1 MIYVELTGEVIEN
14 PDLTK
19 GKVYTEE
26 KVIGHKDAQKIL
38 LEGSITDFDP
48 EGCWM
53 EIPAEDIT
61 ETVKK
66 YHKYTI
72 DELIEQQQAAQKSAD
87 TSISQDKKL
96 ELLLNAIPTAAY
108 PTESPK
114 VGYKWSPMYDN
125 EAGFVWEMVID
136 PDAFGTQ
143 KRPYYWKEG
152 MEVKAGYYYTDE
164 SERLMLAVEDG
175 VPDYFGQYTFMEEM
189 TSENELLNY

>member
-1 MIYVELTGEVIEN
+1 MIYDELTGEVIEN

-19 GKVYTEE
+19 GKIYTEE

-61 ETVKK
+61 ETVEK

-72 DELIEQQQAAQKSAD
+72 DELIEQQQAAQKSVD

-114 VGYKWSPMYDN
+114 VGCKWSPMYDN
-125 EAGFVWEMVID
+125 EAGFVWEMVVD

-143 KRPYYWKEG
+143 ERPYYWKEG
-152 MEVKAGYYYTDE
+152 MEVKAGCYYTDE

-189 TSENELLNY
+189 TSGNELLNY

>member
-1 MIYVELTGEVIEN
+1 MIYDELTGEVIEN

-26 KVIGHKDAQKIL
+26 KVIGHKEAQRIL

-53 EIPAEDIT
+53 EVSAEDIT
-61 ETVKK
+61 ETVEK

-72 DELIEQQQAAQKSAD
+72 DELIEQQQAARKPAD

-125 EAGFVWEMVID
+125 EAGFGWEMVID

-143 KRPYYWKEG
+143 ERPYYWKEG

-175 VPDYFGQYTFMEEM
+175 VPDYFGQYTFMEEI
-189 TSENELLNY
+189 TSQEV

>member
-1 MIYVELTGEVIEN
+1 MIYDELTGEVIEN

-26 KVIGHKDAQKIL
+26 KVIRHKEAQRIF

-61 ETVKK
+61 ETIEK
-66 YHKYTI
+66 YHRYTI
-72 DELIEQQQAAQKSAD
+72 DELIEQQQAAIKPNG
-87 TSISQDKKL
+87 TSISKEKKL

-108 PTESPK
+108 PTESLK
-114 VGYKWSPMYDN
+114 VGYKWSPMYN
-125 EAGFVWEMVID
+125 SEAGFGWEMVAD
-136 PDAFGTQ
+136 PDALGTQ
-143 KRPYYWKEG
+143 ERPLYWKEG
-152 MEVKAGYYYTDE
+152 MEVKAGYYYKDE

-189 TSENELLNY
+189 TSQEV

>member
-1 MIYVELTGEVIEN
+1 MIYDELTGEVIEN

-26 KVIGHKDAQKIL
+26 KVIRHKEAQRIF

-61 ETVKK
+61 ETIEK
-66 YHKYTI
+66 YHRYTI
-72 DELIEQQQAAQKSAD
+72 DELIEQQQAAIKPNG
-87 TSISQDKKL
+87 TSISKEKKL

-108 PTESPK
+108 PTESLK
-114 VGYKWSPMYDN
+114 VGYKWSPMYN
-125 EAGFVWEMVID
+125 SEAGFGWEMVAD
-136 PDAFGTQ
+136 PDALGTQ
-143 KRPYYWKEG
+143 ERPLYWKEG
-152 MEVKAGYYYTDE
+152 MEVKAGYYYKDE

-175 VPDYFGQYTFMEEM
+175 VPDYFGQYTFMEEIF
-189 TSENELLNY
+189 S

>member
-1 MIYVELTGEVIEN
+1 MIYDELTGEVIEN

-26 KVIGHKDAQKIL
+26 KVIRHKEAQRIF

-61 ETVKK
+61 ETIEK
-66 YHKYTI
+66 YHRYTI
-72 DELIEQQQAAQKSAD
+72 DELIEQQQAAIKPND
-87 TSISQDKKL
+87 TSISKEKKL

-108 PTESPK
+108 PTESLK
-114 VGYKWSPMYDN
+114 VGYKWSPMYN
-125 EAGFVWEMVID
+125 SEAGFGWEMVAD
-136 PDAFGTQ
+136 PDALGTQ
-143 KRPYYWKEG
+143 ERPLYWKEG
-152 MEVKAGYYYTDE
+152 MEVKAGYYYKDE

-175 VPDYFGQYTFMEEM
+175 VPDYFGQYTFMEEII
-189 TSENELLNY
+189 SQEV

>member
-1 MIYVELTGEVIEN
+1 MIYDELTGEVIEN

-26 KVIGHKDAQKIL
+26 KVIRHKEAQRIF

-61 ETVKK
+61 ETIEK
-66 YHKYTI
+66 YHRYTI
-72 DELIEQQQAAQKSAD
+72 DELIEQQQAAIKPNG
-87 TSISQDKKL
+87 TSISKEKKL

-108 PTESPK
+108 PTESLK
-114 VGYKWSPMYDN
+114 VGYKWSPMYN
-125 EAGFVWEMVID
+125 SEAGFGWEMVAD
-136 PDAFGTQ
+136 PDALGTQ
-143 KRPYYWKEG
+143 ERPLYWKEG
-152 MEVKAGYYYTDE
+152 IEVKAGYYYKDE

-189 TSENELLNY
+189 TSQEV

>member
-1 MIYVELTGEVIEN
+1 MIYDELTGEVIEN

-26 KVIGHKDAQKIL
+26 KVIRHKEAQRIF

-61 ETVKK
+61 ETIEK
-66 YHKYTI
+66 YHRYTI
-72 DELIEQQQAAQKSAD
+72 DELIEQQQAAIKPND
-87 TSISQDKKL
+87 TSISKEKKL

-108 PTESPK
+108 PTESLK
-114 VGYKWSPMYDN
+114 VGYKWSPMYN
-125 EAGFVWEMVID
+125 NKAGFGWEMVAD

-143 KRPYYWKEG
+143 ERPLYWKEG
-152 MEVKAGYYYTDE
+152 MEVKAGFYYKDE
-164 SERLMLAVEDG
+164 SGRLMLAVENG
-175 VPDYFGQYTFMEEM
+175 VPDYFGQYTFMEEIF
-189 TSENELLNY
+189 S

>member
-1 MIYVELTGEVIEN
+1 MEV
-14 PDLTK
+14 
-19 GKVYTEE
+19 
-26 KVIGHKDAQKIL
+26 
-38 LEGSITDFDP
+38 
-48 EGCWM
+48 
-53 EIPAEDIT
+53 PAEDIT
-61 ETVKK
+61 ETVEK

-72 DELIEQQQAAQKSAD
+72 DELIEQQQAARKLAD

-125 EAGFVWEMVID
+125 EAGFGWEMVLD

-143 KRPYYWKEG
+143 ERPLYWKEG

-189 TSENELLNY
+189 ISQEV

>member
-1 MIYVELTGEVIEN
+1 MIYDELTGEVIEN

-26 KVIGHKDAQKIL
+26 KVIRHKEAQRIF

-61 ETVKK
+61 ETIEK
-66 YHKYTI
+66 YHRYTI
-72 DELIEQQQAAQKSAD
+72 DELIEQQQAAIKPND
-87 TSISQDKKL
+87 TSISKEKKL

-108 PTESPK
+108 PTESLK
-114 VGYKWSPMYDN
+114 VGYKWSPMYN
-125 EAGFVWEMVID
+125 SEAGFGWEMVAD
-136 PDAFGTQ
+136 PDALGTQ
-143 KRPYYWKEG
+143 ERPLYWKEG
-152 MEVKAGYYYTDE
+152 MEVKAGYYYKDE

-175 VPDYFGQYTFMEEM
+175 VPDYFGQYTFMEEI
-189 TSENELLNY
+189 TSQEV